1 MKKKIAIIATAVL
14 VVATIAIGS
23 TLAFF
28 TDKGEVNN
36 VITTG
41 NVKISLDEPMF
52 KDSGAN
58 QDGEDIYMPNDV
70 MPNQPIVK
78 DPTITN
84 EGSHDAYIRCKVTV
98 SSKDGKMTADRIAD
112 VIKGLNINTDT
123 DTDSAW
129 VLSDGY
135 YYYQKP
141 LPKIDED
148 STKHSVQFFTTFTVP
163 ETWDNTMADTR
174 FKIAISAEA
183 IQADYFTPTKDA
195 DGKYIGWNYS
205 AAAGGSS
212 VPVLVAS
219 SAGAVD

>member
-98 SSKDGKMTADRIAD
+98 SGDEKMTADHIAE
-112 VIKGLNINTDT
+112 VIKGLNINSGD
-123 DTDSAW
+123 W

-212 VPVLVAS
+212 VPVLAAS